1 MVWQLSSFGERV
13 YGGGEEVPRRKRES
27 QESRLQQSY
36 PSLHPLSH
44 GSSQPWDKTVLSL
57 PGHQVSAQ
65 GRDKAKQWDEGAVLS
80 VNQGAVSRGKK
91 QPLFSGSTGVLST
104 WVSLPPCSP

>member
-27 QESRLQQSY
+27 RGIQASAKL
-36 PSLHPLSH
+36 PVSLLSI
-44 GSSQPWDKTVLSL
+44 PWVLTALDKTVLSL

-65 GRDKAKQWDEGAVLS
+65 GRDRAKQ
-80 VNQGAVSRGKK
+80 
-91 QPLFSGSTGVLST
+91 
-104 WVSLPPCSP
+104 